1 MRGLGTSGLKVAE
14 LCLGGNVF
22 GWTADE
28 KASFAVLDAYVE
40 AGGNFID
47 TADAYSRW
55 VPGNTGGE
63 SEAIIGRW
71 LAARDV
77 RDQVVIATKVGKL
90 PERSGLSAATITA
103 AVEDS
108 LRRLGTD
115 RIDLYYAHAD
125 DPTVPLEET
134 LAAFD
139 ALVRAGK
146 VRALGASN
154 YAADR
159 LAAALALARREGFA
173 PFVAVQPEYNLV
185 ERGYERELAALVE
198 REGLACV
205 PYYGLARG
213 FLTGKYRPDGGAGEE
228 PASPRADDARRY
240 LDRRGRR
247 VLAVLDELAGV
258 HGVAPAAVAL
268 AWLLARPTVCA
279 AIASARS
286 VHQLRELVLA
296 MQLRL
301 ADADV
306 ARLTAA
312 SEET

>member
-1 MRGLGTSGLKVAE
+1 MRALGTSGLKVAE

-28 KASFAVLDAYVE
+28 EASFAVLDAYVG

-55 VPGNTGGE
+55 APGNTGGE

-71 LAARDV
+71 LAARGV

-90 PERSGLSAATITA
+90 PERSGLSAPTIAA

-154 YAADR
+154 YAAER
-159 LAAALALARREGFA
+159 LAGALELARREGFA
-173 PFVAVQPEYNLV
+173 PFVALQPEYNLL

-213 FLTGKYRPDGGAGEE
+213 FLTGKYRPDGGEAQE
-228 PASPRADDARRY
+228 PESPRAADARRY

-286 VHQLRELVLA
+286 VHQLSELVLA

-312 SEET
+312 SDEI